1 MSKRLRYTVETLLV
15 NALIVSSLYQLL
27 VYLANRRFWRQTPA
41 MPVEVPPSISV
52 VMPLRGKTPDTL
64 AQLHVLAVSGPTDR
78 YDVILVVEGDSDPA
92 LPVAQTV
99 ARSYPGTVRVV
110 IAGPP
115 GNHVA
120 KLNLLQAGIAA
131 AQGDLVALVEP
142 GAQPDAELW
151 NAALAALADSGVGG
165 VFCPPLVLEPE
176 AHGLSAFQR
185 GGEMFTA
192 LHVNHA
198 RTAVLPFAAL
208 NGRISALASGFMLI
222 RRRALDDMGGVLHL
236 LDDASEGD
244 ALGRAL
250 REIGCR
256 IVAVPVPVRV
266 EFAPETF
273 NEAIAH
279 LLRRFI
285 IHRMYRPATFF
296 AWPITNPLTVGLALG
311 FITEHEGRWWG
322 RRTWWIA
329 VWLRMAI
336 AYELDR
342 LRFGRGFTWVAYA
355 QLFMLDTFIAPALWA
370 RALYQRTFLWD
381 GRLYTIQPGGKT
393 RPVDRESGALQA

>member
-1 MSKRLRYTVETLLV
+1 MSKRVRYTVETLLV

-41 MPVEVPPSISV
+41 LPVEVPPSISV

-64 AQLHVLAVSGPTDR
+64 AQLHVLTVSGPTDR
-78 YDVILVVEGDSDPA
+78 YEVILVVESAADPA
-92 LPVAQTV
+92 FSVAQTV
-99 ARSYPGTVRVV
+99 VQSYPDTVRVV

-115 GNHVA
+115 GDHIA
-120 KLNLLQAGIAA
+120 RLHAIQAGIAA
-131 AQGDLVALVEP
+131 SHGDLVALVEP

-151 NAALAALADSGVGG
+151 NAALAALADPEVGG
-165 VFCPPLVLEPE
+165 AFCPPLVPEPE

-208 NGRISALASGFMLI
+208 NGRINALASGFMLI
-222 RRRALDDMGGVLHL
+222 RRRALDDMGGILHL
-236 LDDASEGD
+236 LDDTSEGD

-256 IVAVPVPVRV
+256 IAVVPVPVRV
-266 EFAPETF
+266 EPAPETF
-273 NEAIAH
+273 NEATAH

-296 AWPITNPLTVGLALG
+296 TWPITNPLTVGLALG

-322 RRTWWIA
+322 RRTWWFA
-329 VWLRMAI
+329 VWLRMVT

-370 RALYQRTFLWD
+370 RALFQRTFMWD
-381 GRLYTIQPGGKT
+381 GHVYTIAPGGKA
-393 RPVDRESGALQA
+393 RRADRESGAPEN